1 MQMMTL
7 VLLLTSIRIQ
17 RSLPQTVSSNFQIS
31 VWHILAYLT
40 VFNNVSCTH
49 THRTYADDYMILS
62 TACMYMPIAE
72 FMESL
77 FDRMKGI
84 IIPFIVLVPLVILV
98 LLPGAVYGYIKVGRL
113 IG

>member
-1 MQMMTL
+1 M
-7 VLLLTSIRIQ
+7 
-17 RSLPQTVSSNFQIS
+17 
-31 VWHILAYLT
+31 H
-40 VFNNVSCTH
+40 
-49 THRTYADDYMILS
+49 
-62 TACMYMPIAE
+62 MPIAE